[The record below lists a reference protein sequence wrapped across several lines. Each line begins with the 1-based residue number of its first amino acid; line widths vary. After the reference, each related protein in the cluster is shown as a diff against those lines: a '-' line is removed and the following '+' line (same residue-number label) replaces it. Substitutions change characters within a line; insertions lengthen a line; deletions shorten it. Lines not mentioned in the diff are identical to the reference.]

1 MLIKD
6 LVSLLLAHSPN
17 AQAYFMTQRKQPYE
31 NVIAGV
37 VARSQMADQE
47 GREEDG
53 IAPDDVFLT
62 VGKRVRPGSLS
73 AWIVAERGPREGVA
87 LQAPEGHAQREA
99 VLVGIAREHLDIES
113 FISAGSFQDDL
124 QHLTLEGIHNSLL
137 AAYLAGIA
145 AVFRHLP
152 SSNSHDEG

>member
-6 LVSLLLAHSPN
+6 LVSLLLSHNPN
-17 AQAYFMTQRKQPYE
+17 AQAFFMTQRKQPFE
-31 NVIAGV
+31 NHIAGV

-47 GREEDG
+47 GRDEDG
-53 IAPDDVFLT
+53 IAQDDVFLA
-62 VGKRVRPGSLS
+62 VGKRIRPGSLS
-73 AWIVAERGPREGVA
+73 AWIVAERGPREGVD
-87 LQAPEGHAQREA
+87 LRAPEGHAEREA
-99 VLVGIAREHLDIES
+99 ILVGIARDHLDIES
-113 FISAGSFQDDL
+113 FISAGSFEDDL

-152 SSNSHDEG
+152 SSNSHEEG